1 MTTIALAQIV
11 WRQYEP
17 KHVSCLIDL
26 VQSGIVSS
34 MLTQQGDALVSR
46 ARSILATRFLTKHD
60 EQVLVTVDSDVIF
73 KPDDVRKIAEAAHE
87 HHGIVGGL
95 YMCRAMQDNAPT
107 SILPD
112 GVEISV
118 GDPDAPLV
126 PVRWLA
132 AGFMAI
138 DRGVFEA
145 LADGEDVPLYHAGS
159 SLEMYGFYDDI
170 RQDAAITTWVGKE
183 RIYPSEDY
191 ALCEQ
196 ASIQGF
202 PILLDPSIRLGHVG
216 QWTYEV
222 TQMPGAT
229 GWPVKLKRDGY
240 RVEVLR

>member
-1 MTTIALAQIV
+1 MTTIALGQIV

-46 ARSILATRFLTKHD
+46 ARSILATRFLKQHD
-60 EQVLVTVDSDVIF
+60 EQVLVTIDSDIVF
-73 KPDDVRKIAEAAHE
+73 RPEDVRKIAEAAHE
-87 HHGIVGGL
+87 HRGIVGGL

-138 DRGVFEA
+138 DRSVFERLTQPA
-145 LADGEDVPLYHAGS
+145 EHMMPLCHQDS
-159 SLEMYGFYDDI
+159 DLEMYPFY
-170 RQDAAITTWVGKE
+170 APLAWVGDRAE
-183 RIYPSEDY
+183 WMYLSEDF
-191 ALCEQ
+191 
-196 ASIQGF
+196 GF
-202 PILLDPSIRLGHVG
+202 CLRATIAGIPILLDPSIRLGHVG

-222 TQMPGAT
+222 TQMTGAT
-229 GWPVKLKRDGY
+229 GWPVKLRRDGY
-240 RVEVLR
+240 RVEVLGK

>member
-1 MTTIALAQIV
+1 MTTIALGQIV

-26 VQSGIVSS
+26 VQSGIISS

-46 ARSILATRFLTKHD
+46 ARSILATRFLKQHD
-60 EQVLVTVDSDVIF
+60 EDVLVTIDSDIIF
-73 KPDDVRKIAEAAHE
+73 KPEDVRKIADAAHE
-87 HHGIVGGL
+87 HRGIVGGL

-138 DRGVFEA
+138 DRSAFEA
-145 LADGEDVPLYHAGS
+145 IIERGHVNFLCHEGTDLEMWPFYEPFTLFDLADHEN
-159 SLEMYGFYDDI
+159 EN
-170 RQDAAITTWVGKE
+170 
-183 RIYPSEDY
+183 IYLSEDW
-191 ALCEQ
+191 ALCYR
-196 ASIQGF
+196 ANGSKI

-240 RVEVLR
+240 RVEVVG